1 MIIYVEMNF
10 LIIMSGAF
18 IDKKV
23 ALTACVVV
31 GFLLASSM
39 LILFFNNT
47 EEDRQLRLIG
57 RVNTE
62 GSGMY
67 LKSTESAT
75 TYIEY
80 DVGTDQPILDGDG
93 NVQYHVSAWG
103 GKVFG
108 TPGTTSIQHMQLQTI
123 VQNSLHLSFKPYD
136 GGELDTGTVYYLPSI
151 TNKATFESSIATI
164 PDLVGGI
171 IWEPQYSS
179 LIASGCNKLMLTAD
193 FEPGHTCCV
202 IGASHKFIT
211 NNPDITVRFLAA
223 YIKTVKDINNALADH
238 ASDDYATLVNVAK
251 TQTGISD
258 TSVIESALD
267 IVTYT
272 YADAGY
278 TTGSAPLNGLQTT
291 IENLADTYY
300 SLGGVLKV
308 SMKNLGFS
316 STHRFAQTFV
326 DDGYLYQAI
335 NFGEPSAAGYSK
347 TSISIAYI
355 SGDIHTSLALG
366 YGTEKGYFDAY
377 GIVIDMSPAANGAG
391 VATSLQNG
399 EANFGFMGAPPI
411 TITSINSKLVEA

>member
-1 MIIYVEMNF
+1 
-10 LIIMSGAF
+10 MSGAF

-23 ALTACVVV
+23 VLTACVVV

-39 LILFFNNT
+39 LILFYNNT
-47 EEDRQLRLIG
+47 EEDNQLRLIG

-62 GSGMY
+62 GSGVY
-67 LKSTESAT
+67 LKSTENAS

-80 DVGTDQPILDGDG
+80 DVGNDKPVLDGDG
-93 NVQYHVSAWG
+93 NVQYHASAWG
-103 GKVFG
+103 GKIFG

-123 VQNSLHLSFKPYD
+123 VQNSLHLNFKPYSA
-136 GGELDTGTVYYLPSI
+136 EETLDSGTVYYLPSI
-151 TNKATFESSIATI
+151 TNKAAFESSIGSI
-164 PDLVGGI
+164 PGLVGGI

-179 LIASGCNKLMLTAD
+179 LIASGCNKMMLTAD
-193 FEPGHTCCV
+193 FEPGHACCV
-202 IGASHKFIT
+202 IGASHDFIT
-211 NNPDITVRFLAA
+211 NNSDVTVRFLAA
-223 YIKTVKDINNALADH
+223 YIKTVKDINQALADH
-238 ASDDYATLVNVAK
+238 SSEDYTKLVSVAK
-251 TQTGISD
+251 TQTGITD
-258 TSVIESALD
+258 TAVIESALG

-278 TTGSAPLNGLQTT
+278 TTGSSPLSGLQTT
-291 IENLADTYY
+291 VENLVDTYY
-300 SLGGVLKV
+300 TLGGVLKV

-316 STHRFAQTFV
+316 STHRFAQAFV
-326 DDGYLYQAI
+326 DDGYLLQAI

-366 YGTEKGYFDAY
+366 YGIEKGYFDAY
-377 GIVIDMSPAANGAG
+377 GIVITMSPAANGAG

-411 TITSINSKLVEA
+411 TITSINSKLVDA